1 MVIIAIIMRMIVMKI
16 MRHDNNK
23 RNDNDANNYI
33 N

>member
-16 MRHDNNK
+16 MRYDNNK
-23 RNDNDANNYI
+23 RNDNNANNYI